1 MEYEEAKLPA
11 SIPSSSSPEEEETE
25 NPSTPL
31 INIGDCED
39 HVMSE
44 VHLGCPPCS
53 SGPYISCFTF
63 PIPLGTKWHSGADL
77 VEFEGAPT
85 CPEISFD
92 GDGDLVLPRRSKPS
106 NNSSGVIIQHNI
118 TSSIPNVGLQ
128 LWRAELAL
136 ADFVLHRV
144 FTSSD
149 FDGIVS
155 LELGAGTGLVGI
167 LLARVAKTVFIT
179 DHGVEILDNCTA
191 NVHLSSKTF
200 SDNQT
205 SVYVRELDWKKSWPP
220 TVGEDNFSSGNRY
233 MWTPSEI
240 EVAQEASL
248 ILAADVVYSDDLTD
262 ALFNTIEK
270 LMSQGSEKVL
280 YLALEKRYNFSF
292 NDLDVVA
299 NGYSHFLSYLRE
311 ERVDN
316 AECMEL
322 EDGLLPCFVGKRIDL
337 AQIPQYVREYE
348 RGKDVEIWQIK
359 YVSSK
364 LTKKLSC
371 QHE

>member
-11 SIPSSSSPEEEETE
+11 SLPSSSSEEEETAD
-25 NPSTPL
+25 PSTPF
-31 INIGDCED
+31 NSSDCKEY
-39 HVMSE
+39 VMSE
-44 VHLGCPPCS
+44 VHLGCPPRS
-53 SGPYISCFTF
+53 LGPHISCFTF
-63 PIPLGTKWHSGADL
+63 PIPPGTKRHSGADL
-77 VEFEGAPT
+77 VKFEGAST

-128 LWRAELAL
+128 VVWRAELAL

-167 LLARVAKTVFIT
+167 LLARVAKTVFLT
-179 DHGVEILDNCTA
+179 DCGVEILGNCTA
-191 NVHLSSKTF
+191 NVHLNSKTY
-200 SDNQT
+200 SNNET

-220 TVGEDNFSSGNRY
+220 IVGLDKLSSENRY
-233 MWTPSEI
+233 VWTPSEI

-248 ILAADVVYSDDLTD
+248 ILAADVVYIDDLTD
-262 ALFNTIEK
+262 ALFNTVEK

-280 YLALEKRYNFSF
+280 YLALEKRYNFSLY
-292 NDLDVVA
+292 DLDIVA

-311 ERVDN
+311 ER
-316 AECMEL
+316 ECMEL

-348 RGKDVEIWQIK
+348 RGSDVEIWQIK

-371 QHE
+371 QEE